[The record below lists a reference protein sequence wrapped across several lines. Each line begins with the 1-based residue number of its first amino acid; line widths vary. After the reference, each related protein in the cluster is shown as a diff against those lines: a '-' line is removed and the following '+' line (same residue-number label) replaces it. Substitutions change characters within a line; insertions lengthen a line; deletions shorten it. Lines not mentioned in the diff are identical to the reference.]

1 MNKKK
6 LYNVAVLGAT
16 GAVGQE
22 MIKVLAERNFPIGEL
37 HLLASARSAG
47 KTVRFGAREL
57 VIEEACDAAFAGMD
71 IVLGA
76 AENDIAKRF
85 APAIQ
90 AAGAMFVDNSSAFRL
105 DPDVPL
111 VVPEINP
118 EDVAAAKKGIIA
130 NPNCSTIITLMALAP
145 IARISPIQTL
155 VASTYQAVSG
165 AGAEGLAELEAQAEA
180 YPKGEPLQAK
190 AFPHQILFNLIPR
203 IGGVGENGYSSEEMK
218 LQNEG
223 RKILHLPELR
233 VTCTCVRVPV
243 MRSHS
248 ISATF
253 TTARPVSVEEA
264 RTALASAPGV
274 QLVDDPN
281 NDVYPMPLA
290 TSDQD
295 DVFVG
300 RIRRDLVSENGL
312 TLWCCGDQIRKG
324 AATNAIQIAE
334 LLIQ

>member
-1 MNKKK
+1 
-6 LYNVAVLGAT
+6 
-16 GAVGQE
+16 
-22 MIKVLAERNFPIGEL
+22 
-37 HLLASARSAG
+37 
-47 KTVRFGAREL
+47 
-57 VIEEACDAAFAGMD
+57 
-71 IVLGA
+71 
-76 AENDIAKRF
+76 
-85 APAIQ
+85 
-90 AAGAMFVDNSSAFRL
+90 
-105 DPDVPL
+105 
-111 VVPEINP
+111 
-118 EDVAAAKKGIIA
+118 
-130 NPNCSTIITLMALAP
+130 MALAP

-253 TTARPVSVEEA
+253 ATARPVSVEEA
-264 RTALASAPGV
+264 RTALASAPCV

-290 TSDQD
+290 TSDQY